1 MISNYGNQYIS
12 TSAQDQRHIDHN
24 PRRIYPYRV
33 ILRHTYIW
41 SVKVMNILKLKDRQF
56 TILVI
61 GGAAILGY
69 LIGVVLNG
77 S

>member
-1 MISNYGNQYIS
+1 
-12 TSAQDQRHIDHN
+12 
-24 PRRIYPYRV
+24 
-33 ILRHTYIW
+33 
-41 SVKVMNILKLKDRQF
+41 MNILKLKDRQF

-77 S
+77 